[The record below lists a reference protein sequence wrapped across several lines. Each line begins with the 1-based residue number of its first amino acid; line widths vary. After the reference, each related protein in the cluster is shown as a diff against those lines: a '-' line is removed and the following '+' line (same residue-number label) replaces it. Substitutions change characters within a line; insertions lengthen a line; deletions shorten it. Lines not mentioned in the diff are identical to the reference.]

1 MTELQ
6 IQLALP
12 EALAKDAE
20 AEGLLTPQA
29 IERLLRDEVRRRR
42 VDEFFETADRLQ
54 ALDVP
59 PMSEAELEA
68 EIAAARAERRGA
80 DAGRR

>member
-1 MTELQ
+1 MTEFQ

-12 EALAKDAE
+12 DALAQEAE

-42 VDEFFETADRLQ
+42 IDELFETADRLQ

-59 PMSEAELEA
+59 PLSETELEA
-68 EIAAARAERRGA
+68 EIAAARAERRGTGA
-80 DAGRR
+80 SRR

>member
-12 EALAKDAE
+12 DALAKEAE

-29 IERLLRDEVRRRR
+29 IEQLLRDEVRRRR
-42 VDEFFETADRLQ
+42 VDEFFESADRLQ
-54 ALDVP
+54 AISVP
-59 PMSEAELEA
+59 PLSEAELDA
-68 EIAAARAERRGA
+68 EIAAARAERHGTGA
-80 DAGRR
+80 SRR

>member
-12 EALAKDAE
+12 DALAKE